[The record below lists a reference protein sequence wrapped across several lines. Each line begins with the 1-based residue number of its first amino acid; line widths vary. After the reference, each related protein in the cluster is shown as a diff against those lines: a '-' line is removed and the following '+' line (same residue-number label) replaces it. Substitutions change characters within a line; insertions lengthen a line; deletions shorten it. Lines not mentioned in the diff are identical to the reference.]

1 MSVLFNFVVVK
12 ATYIM
17 NKSYIMKEISRKLTI
32 VSCKSSSKP
41 ENFFLTKKLHFNFS
55 LKCMVGITSLSTLS
69 SLYLDTKSN
78 TST

>member
-32 VSCKSSSKP
+32 VSCKSSSKQ
-41 ENFFLTKKLHFNFS
+41 ENFFLNHKTAFQFFPKMYGGYYIIKYI
-55 LKCMVGITSLSTLS
+55 K
-69 SLYLDTKSN
+69 
-78 TST
+78 